1 MNVTDSMLKVRAVN
15 GEKQR
20 LLSEIQ
26 EREGKHA
33 KRGRGTYTAFGHV
46 VRIMHDVSGQAKVTD
61 LHDLPLRQEDV
72 ASRQVPVDTL
82 RTQGRRVGGR
92 GGSIQRPLVA
102 RPRHGH
108 LRGAPGALPWPT
120 SAPRPGCQPSPS
132 QEGER
137 SGEKQTPD
145 PAGGRSPSRKGY

>member
-1 MNVTDSMLKVRAVN
+1 MNVTDSVLKVRAVN

-33 KRGRGTYTAFGHV
+33 KLGRGTYTAFGHV

-72 ASRQVPVDTL
+72 ASRQIPVDTL
-82 RTQGRRVGGR
+82 RTWGR
-92 GGSIQRPLVA
+92 GWGQSSGPW
-102 RPRHGH
+102 RHAH
-108 LRGAPGALPWPT
+108 GAGT
-120 SAPRPGCQPSPS
+120 SAGPPEHCPGPRAPHLT
-132 QEGER
+132 R
-137 SGEKQTPD
+137 SK
-145 PAGGRSPSRKGY
+145 AWV